1 MPNKYHGATHE
12 EFPIKTKPLSEKSEF
27 RDFQAGNQNAHVETI
42 THSHCIHTGGIERN
56 QRGFQQA
63 ALRTWKLIRK

>member
-12 EFPIKTKPLSEKSEF
+12 KSSPFRQKPLSEKSEF
-27 RDFQAGNQNAHVETI
+27 RGFLAGNQNAHVVQYA
-42 THSHCIHTGGIERN
+42 GGIERN